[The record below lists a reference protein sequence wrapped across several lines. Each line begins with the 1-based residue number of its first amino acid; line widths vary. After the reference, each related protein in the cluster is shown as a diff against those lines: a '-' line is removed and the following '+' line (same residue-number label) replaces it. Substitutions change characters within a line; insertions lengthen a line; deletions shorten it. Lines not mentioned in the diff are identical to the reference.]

1 MEARIVVEIM
11 PCGTKAK
18 TVNPI
23 SKLCPIVPSVAIPF
37 NFFKREE
44 ALLQRKKWQQAE
56 RECKVYDIDCWVET
70 NGGQTMD
77 YIPRWEPGSIHE
89 ATEINTKQIRIL

>member
-1 MEARIVVEIM
+1 MKVEIM

-18 TVNPI
+18 TLNRYGEELPTLSDFLHGSH
-23 SKLCPIVPSVAIPF
+23 SKHEW
-37 NFFKREE
+37 R
-44 ALLQRKKWQQAE
+44 QAE
-56 RECKVYDIDCWVET
+56 SERKVYEIDCWVET